1 MNGGASSSRSVLRD
15 EATVSAHRARYV
27 VGIDLG
33 TTHTVVA
40 YAEGS
45 EAPRIF
51 RVPQLVT
58 PSEVSELPLLASALY
73 APAAGESL
81 ADPWN
86 EAPFAVGEFARAR
99 GGAVPGRGVLSAKSW
114 LSHLGVDRD
123 APILPWGGQDDPSL
137 PRISPVDASAT
148 YLRHVQRTWNHAF
161 PEHPLEAQNVV
172 LTVPASFDPSAREL
186 TIE

>member
-1 MNGGASSSRSVLRD
+1 M
-15 EATVSAHRARYV
+15 SAHRARYI

-58 PSEVSELPLLASALY
+58 PTEVSELPLLASALY

-123 APILPWGGQDDPSL
+123 APILPWGAKTTRPSRAYRRWMPARRTCGTCKEL
-137 PRISPVDASAT
+137 GIKPFPSTRSKRKT
-148 YLRHVQRTWNHAF
+148 WCLRCRRRSTRR
-161 PEHPLEAQNVV
+161 
-172 LTVPASFDPSAREL
+172 PASSPSKPRAAQGSR
-186 TIE
+186 